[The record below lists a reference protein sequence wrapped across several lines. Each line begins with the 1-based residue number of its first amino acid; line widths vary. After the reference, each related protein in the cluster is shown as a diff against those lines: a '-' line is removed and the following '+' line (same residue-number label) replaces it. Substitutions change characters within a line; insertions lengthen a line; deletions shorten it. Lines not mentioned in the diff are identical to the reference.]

1 MSVLLRKN
9 TNPRALDIAPQL
21 QNTLNANGMQAQ
33 IAMTSTGE
41 YQLVT
46 MSHNTSTPRR
56 YTLNEAQLE
65 ALRNGGTNVSNKKA
79 YQTFVSIVKND
90 YYIPGSWVAARN
102 ANSPVNMGL
111 NGHRLNPGEY
121 GYQGERPFRPFEGA
135 RFGRFDSFLDGFRA
149 FGRHGYHARRIDDR
163 PFFASSAPVV
173 MDRPDGRLKPGE
185 LKTGDY
191 GFYDKGTQQQD
202 SLANMKVDAKP
213 KVLVRPKGQA
223 LTLGEYLNNY
233 SAELTFSGDGFN
245 KVLSSHGIVI
255 DKDKKT
261 LTIKSDGVNK
271 NFQYSLTDEE
281 LKKILNDKLRFTSG
295 EGKHK
300 MVHNKTAPNI
310 SERLD
315 VINNVISRDF
325 SEKITKEHLQS
336 KDYINIKLKPE
347 VEQELNL
354 GQQQATSY
362 AKSLDAIDIDMKKM
376 RQDYKTGYIDK
387 WNSIGV
393 VDGRSLDASQGFYLP
408 VKDGRAVSVGEI
420 QAYPTN
426 DGQKTSFRM
435 TAVINNQLMS
445 HEISRDDYLKF
456 INYDDEYRLKLF
468 DKVFDEVKIKSAS
481 HGQMQD
487 SVRSRGLEQAD
498 GVVTMKGDYS
508 LVNEKTSAVITGAMA
523 WKDQISGNYQ
533 INVRTNKDVGMW
545 SFKITE
551 AQYNAFKNG
560 TDHDRA
566 NLLTTLIPFT
576 DENRQAMK
584 VVESNSL
591 YQGGYTR
598 GQNANITPTLAKVLK
613 DMEAAGIG
621 YEIVN
626 KPNISEQE
634 RFDAIKTGLQKLQNF
649 AKTNGND
656 YKIPSDAEIW
666 QMLKESPDP
675 RKQNSVEKGTVHYGN
690 ETINLNDLRNAAKIN
705 LMGDAGVNGE
715 SLNNVKESKE
725 WKRSGDHGRATT
737 VGDISV
743 ERLKD
748 EQGKVIEGKYKMSAV
763 IDGNVIS
770 HEITQKDFN
779 KFLAVNDYQRMKLFD
794 KIFPEVEMKTKPG
807 HGFNL
812 GAAILAA
819 VTTGLDVAASLSMSA
834 PPRPKPDFYESR
846 AVFSKPGVVSPEAVA
861 AASYAAEIG
870 EDRGHGEG
878 RGMGV

>member
-1 MSVLLRKN
+1 MPTTRKN

-33 IAMTSTGE
+33 IAMTPTGE

-65 ALRNGGTNVSNKKA
+65 ALRNGGNNVWDKKA

-121 GYQGERPFRPFEGA
+121 GYRGERPFRPFEGA
-135 RFGRFDSFLDGFRA
+135 RFGRFDRFMDGFRA
-149 FGRHGYHARRIDDR
+149 FGNYGYHARRIDDR
-163 PFFASSAPVV
+163 PFLASSAPVV

-191 GFYDKGTQQQD
+191 GFYDKGNQQQD
-202 SLANMKVDAKP
+202 SLANMKVDVKP

-223 LTLGEYLNNY
+223 LTLGEYLNGY
-233 SAELTFSGDGFN
+233 SAELTFTGDGFN

-255 DKDKKT
+255 DKEKKT
-261 LTIKSDGVNK
+261 ITIKSDGVNK
-271 NFQYSLTDEE
+271 DFQYKLSDDE

-300 MVHNKTAPNI
+300 MVHNKTAPDI

-315 VINNVISRDF
+315 IINNAISKDF
-325 SEKITKEHLQS
+325 AEKITKEHLQS

-347 VEQELNL
+347 VEQEYNL
-354 GQQQATSY
+354 GQQQAAAY
-362 AKSLDAIDIDMKKM
+362 AKNLDVIDIDMKNM

-426 DGQKTSFRM
+426 DGQKTTFRM

-445 HEISRDDYLKF
+445 HDISKEDYLKF

-481 HGQMQD
+481 NGQMQD
-487 SVRSRGLEQAD
+487 AVRSGNIDQANS
-498 GVVTMKGDYS
+498 VVTMKGDYS
-508 LVNEKTSAVITGAMA
+508 LVNANTTAAITGAMA

-560 TDHDRA
+560 TDDDRA
-566 NLLTTLIPFT
+566 KMLTKLIPFT
-576 DENRQAMK
+576 DESKQKMQ
-584 VVESNSL
+584 VVPTSNLHQDKHLSL
-591 YQGGYTR
+591 Y
-598 GQNANITPTLAKVLK
+598 
-613 DMEAAGIG
+613 
-621 YEIVN
+621 
-626 KPNISEQE
+626 
-634 RFDAIKTGLQKLQNF
+634 
-649 AKTNGND
+649 NGNATISNKVIEELHKEGLGTEVVKTAD
-656 YKIPSDAEIW
+656 KKNVLSEGVISAHKEAPSLQED
-666 QMLKESPDP
+666 K
-675 RKQNSVEKGTVHYGN
+675 VVHYGK
-690 ETINLNDLRNAAKIN
+690 EVINLNDLRNAAKLN
-705 LMGDAGVNGE
+705 LLGDAGVNGE
-715 SLNNVKESKE
+715 SLDNLKESKE
-725 WKRSGDHGRATT
+725 WKRSGEHGRATT
-737 VGDISV
+737 IGDIAV

-770 HEITQKDFN
+770 HEINQKDYN

-819 VTTGLDVAASLSMSA
+819 VTTGLDVAASLSMPA
-834 PPRPKPDFYESR
+834 PPRPKPDFYESK

-878 RGMGV
+878 RGMGI